1 MALIKCPECGKEVSD
16 TANSCPNC
24 GYLIHN
30 KKSFLQFL
38 SNRINC
44 VISIVVNIVLSIIG
58 IFMFS
63 KGKSEMLF
71 WVKMKTEL
79 GVEDAMYCI
88 RNIQKYAIMKN
99 VGVAFICVGIIL
111 TIFVIVYKALNVTE
125 NKNIME

>member
-1 MALIKCPECGKEVSD
+1 M
-16 TANSCPNC
+16 
-24 GYLIHN
+24 
-30 KKSFLQFL
+30 

-79 GVEDAMYCI
+79 GVEDAMHCI

-99 VGVAFICVGIIL
+99 VGIAFICVGIIS
-111 TIFVIVYKALNVTE
+111 TIFVIIYKVLNVTK
-125 NKNIME
+125 NKKHYGISNFVYYLLLGS